1 MKRRNQFLTVI
12 LLVLCGTSAILFVNS
27 RRGPTLKIDS
37 DLFKVQASQKI
48 DRVTLQRGD
57 QKINLDFENGKW
69 RVNNLWDADG
79 SMIKVLFA
87 TASQVEPR
95 RPVAITLMDSVKHE
109 LQKHGVHVMMS
120 EQGAVK
126 TGFTAGGNSL
136 KTEAWFLKDG
146 DTQPYVMTI
155 PGYRVYVSGIFELD
169 ESGWRNKRVFDFNWR
184 NFKSLS
190 TSYPKEK
197 DQSFEIE
204 LRGRDLAIRGIEQA
218 DTAKLADYVDAISLL
233 FASKF
238 ISPND
243 RRVDSLKQAVPA
255 AEIVITDIGK
265 STYSLGLFA
274 PAKNDEQVF
283 GRLGNGEVVAL
294 DKNDVARIVRRKDY
308 FRVRTPR

>member
-12 LLVLCGTSAILFVNS
+12 LVVLCGTSTILFVNS
-27 RRGPTLKIDS
+27 RRGPVLKIDAG
-37 DLFKVQASQKI
+37 LFKVEASQKI
-48 DRVTLQRGD
+48 DQVTLQRGD
-57 QKINLDFENGKW
+57 RKINLDFENGKW
-69 RVNNLWDADG
+69 RVNNNWDADA

-95 RPVAITLMDSVKHE
+95 RPVAVTLIDSVKHE
-109 LQKHGVHVMMS
+109 LQKNGVHVIMS
-120 EQGAVK
+120 EHGTVK

-184 NFKSLS
+184 NFRSLA

-204 LRGRDLAIRGIEQA
+204 LKGRELAIRGIELA

-233 FASKF
+233 FATKF
-238 ISPND
+238 ISSPD
-243 RRVDSLKQAVPA
+243 HKVDSLKLAVPA

-265 STYSLGLFA
+265 STYSLGLF
-274 PAKNDEQVF
+274 PPSKNDQQVY

-308 FRVRTPR
+308 FRVRPPR